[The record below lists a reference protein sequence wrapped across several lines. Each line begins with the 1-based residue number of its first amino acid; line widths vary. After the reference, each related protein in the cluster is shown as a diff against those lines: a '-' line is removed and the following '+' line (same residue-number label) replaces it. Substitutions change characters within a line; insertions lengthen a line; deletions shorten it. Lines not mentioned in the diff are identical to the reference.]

1 MNKLSYIPNIS
12 ISCEYDIHNFLAI
25 KGVREVKFKKRKNGK
40 KEKENMCKITF

>member
-1 MNKLSYIPNIS
+1 MNKLSYMPNIS

-40 KEKENMCKITF
+40 RKKKTCVK